1 MGEQPDNEGLWRA
14 MLTGEIEALRR
25 DRQRLRRIPGSPRC
39 KACNMPFGGIA
50 APFLRLRG
58 RGPSNKNPRY
68 CNLCES
74 FISTHP
80 GGAEIELTLLFADI
94 RGSTALAEG
103 MRPAEFRKL
112 LNRFY
117 AASNRVI
124 IDSDGF
130 VDRLVGDEVVSF
142 FLPFI
147 GPEHPGVAVRA
158 ARDLLLAAPMVEPA
172 KRLPVGAGVHTGIA
186 FVGSVGFED
195 SGGHNGDQGRVRD
208 FTALGDAVNVT
219 ARLASLAASG
229 EVLISEAAYA
239 SGANL
244 AEFGDLERRR
254 LEVRGRSEPIDVRVL
269 RVAVASET
277 AAG

>member
-1 MGEQPDNEGLWRA
+1 MAAEASNEALWRA

-39 KACNMPFGGIA
+39 KACNLPLGGIA

-68 CNLCES
+68 CNLCDS
-74 FISTHP
+74 FVQSHP
-80 GGAEIELTLLFADI
+80 GGAEVELTLLFADV

-103 MRPAEFRKL
+103 MRPTEFRRL

-117 AASNRVI
+117 SVSNRVI

-142 FLPFI
+142 YLPFL

-158 ARDLLLAAPMVEPA
+158 ARDLLLAVPEVERGR
-172 KRLPVGAGVHTGIA
+172 KLPVGVGVHTGVA

-195 SGGHNGDQGRVRD
+195 SEGDEERVRD

-219 ARLASLAASG
+219 ARLASLAGPG
-229 EVLISEAAYA
+229 EAIISEAVFA
-239 SGANL
+239 SGADL
-244 AEFGDLERRR
+244 SDFADLERRH
-254 LEVRGRSEPIDVRVL
+254 LEVKGRSESLDVRVL
-269 RVAVASET
+269 RVGAT
-277 AAG
+277 TGAAGS

>member
-1 MGEQPDNEGLWRA
+1 MAEEASNEALWRA

-39 KACNMPFGGIA
+39 KACNMPLGGIA

-68 CNLCES
+68 CNLCDS
-74 FISTHP
+74 FIQSHP
-80 GGAEIELTLLFADI
+80 GGAEIELTLLFADV
-94 RGSTALAEG
+94 RGSTMLAES

-117 AASNRVI
+117 SVSNQVI

-142 FLPFI
+142 YLPFL

-158 ARDLLLAAPMVEPA
+158 ARDLLLAAPEVERGR
-172 KRLPVGAGVHTGIA
+172 KLPVGVGVHTGTA

-195 SGGHNGDQGRVRD
+195 SDGDQEKVRD
-208 FTALGDAVNVT
+208 FTALGDAVNVA
-219 ARLASLAASG
+219 ARLASLAGAG
-229 EVLISEAAYA
+229 EALISEAVFA
-239 SGANL
+239 SDADLG
-244 AEFGDLERRR
+244 EFADLERRR
-254 LEVRGRSEPIDVRVL
+254 LDVRGRSEPIEVRVL
-269 RVAVASET
+269 RVGVASEA